1 MAIQENNQLT
11 FDVAVVGAGPGGSTV
26 ASYLAKAGK
35 KVIVFERERFPRFHI
50 GESLL
55 PHNLPLLEELGLMEQ
70 MEKRFIRKYAANFS
84 DRGGT
89 RTVRYPFAE
98 AISKKYPYAY
108 EVERSEFDL
117 MLAENAS
124 TLGAEVRFGWSVN
137 KVIFENDQAVGV
149 EATEIDSGQKI
160 TVRCPVVVDASG
172 QSILMG
178 KRLGLKRKSMLKT
191 RAAFFTHFE
200 NAQREPGDRE
210 GDIQIVAYRYGWF
223 WMIPF
228 KGNTTSVGVVINEAF
243 LAGRKKEDDL
253 ETSLWR
259 AINETP
265 YVKDRLKNATQ
276 KWPAKS
282 IGNYSYGM
290 KRYAGNGFVMVGD
303 AGAFLDPVFSS
314 GVFLAMKSAQLASES
329 ILACFSKNDF
339 SASRFRAYEHCLRN
353 SQKLFFRFIN
363 GWYDP
368 AFLDLFFIPK
378 NILGVR
384 SAIVTVLA
392 ADVFNPR
399 YLWSLKLRVW
409 LMFAMA
415 MLNRWRCKYFRRGS
429 RSLIQQQP
437 I

>member
-1 MAIQENNQLT
+1 MTSQESEQLNY
-11 FDVAVVGAGPGGSTV
+11 DVAVVGAGPGGSAM

-35 KVIVFERERFPRFHI
+35 KVIMFEREKFPRFHI

-55 PHNLPLLEELGLMEQ
+55 PHNIPLLEELGLGEE

-84 DRGGT
+84 DRSGM

-98 AISKKYPYAY
+98 AISKNYPYAY

-117 MLAENAS
+117 MLADNAEK
-124 TLGAEVRFGWSVN
+124 LGVDLKSEWSVN
-137 KVIFENDQAVGV
+137 KVLFENDQAVGV
-149 EATEIDSGQKI
+149 EATSNDKKQKL
-160 TVRCPVVVDASG
+160 TVNCSVVVDASG

-178 KRLGLKRKSMLKT
+178 KRLGLKRKSKLKT
-191 RAAFFTHFE
+191 RAAFFSHFE
-200 NAQREPGDRE
+200 NAERSPGDHE

-228 KGNTTSVGVVINEAF
+228 KGNVTSVGVVVNEAF
-243 LAGRKKEDDL
+243 LAERKKDDDMDA
-253 ETSLWR
+253 SLWR
-259 AINETP
+259 AINETA
-265 YVKDRLKNATQ
+265 YVKNRLKDATQ

-290 KRYAGNGFVMVGD
+290 SRYAGNGFVMVGD

-314 GVFLAMKSAQLASES
+314 GVFLAMKSAQMASES
-329 ILACFSKNDF
+329 VLKCFEKNNF
-339 SASRFRAYEHCLRN
+339 SASQFKTYEKCLRN

-392 ADVFNPR
+392 ADVFNPK

-415 MLNRWRCKYFRRGS
+415 TLNRWRCKFFRRGS

>member
-1 MAIQENNQLT
+1 VTTSNSETLS

-35 KVIVFERERFPRFHI
+35 KVIVFEREAFPRFHI

-55 PHNLPLLEELGLMEQ
+55 PHNVPLLEELGLLPE

-84 DRGGT
+84 DRTGA
-89 RTVRYPFAE
+89 RTVRYPFAK
-98 AISKKYPYAY
+98 AISKKYPYSY
-108 EVERSEFDL
+108 EVERSEFDQ
-117 MLAENAS
+117 MLAENS
-124 TLGAEVRFGWSVN
+124 EKLGVELYSEWSVN
-137 KVIFENDQAVGV
+137 KVLFKNDQAVGV
-149 EATEIDSGQKI
+149 EATSNETGQKV
-160 TVRCPVVVDASG
+160 TVHSSIVVDASG

-178 KRLGLKRKSMLKT
+178 KHLGLKRKSALKT
-191 RAAFFTHFE
+191 RAAFFSHFE

-210 GDIQIVAYRYGWF
+210 GDIQIIAYRYGWF

-228 KGNTTSVGVVINEAF
+228 KGNTTSVGAVVNEAF
-243 LAGRKKEDDL
+243 LAERKKGV
-253 ETSLWR
+253 WR

-265 YVKDRLKNATQ
+265 IVKSRLKDATQ

-290 KRYAGNGFVMVGD
+290 SRYAGNGFVMVGD

-314 GVFLAMKSAQLASES
+314 GVFLAMKSAQMASRT
-329 ILACFSKNDF
+329 ILKCFEKNDF
-339 SASRFRAYEHCLRN
+339 SARQFKSYENCLRG

-368 AFLDLFFIPK
+368 AFLDLFFLSK
-378 NILGVR
+378 NILGVK

-392 ADVFNPR
+392 ADVFNRR
-399 YLWSLKLRVW
+399 YLWTLKFGIW
-409 LMFAMA
+409 LMFALA
-415 MLNRWRCKYFRRGS
+415 TIHRLRCKFLRKGS

-437 I
+437 V

>member
-1 MAIQENNQLT
+1 MTNQKSKELKY
-11 FDVAVVGAGPGGSTV
+11 DVAVVGAGPGGSAM
-26 ASYLAKAGK
+26 ASYLVKAGK
-35 KVIVFERERFPRFHI
+35 KVIMFEREKFPRFHI

-55 PHNLPLLEELGLMEQ
+55 PHNIPLLEELGLMEE

-84 DRGGT
+84 DRSGM

-98 AISKKYPYAY
+98 AIAKKYPYAY

-117 MLAENAS
+117 MLADNAVK
-124 TLGAEVRFGWSVN
+124 LGVDLKSEWSVN
-137 KVIFENDQAVGV
+137 KVLFENDQAVGV
-149 EATEIDSGQKI
+149 EATSNDKKQKI
-160 TVRCPVVVDASG
+160 TVKCSVVVDASG

-178 KRLGLKRKSMLKT
+178 KRLGLKRKSLLKT

-200 NAQREPGDRE
+200 NAERSLGDHE
-210 GDIQIVAYRYGWF
+210 GDIQIVAYRCGWF

-228 KGNTTSVGVVINEAF
+228 KGNTTSVGVVVNEAF
-243 LAGRKKEDDL
+243 LAERDKDDDMDA
-253 ETSLWR
+253 SLWR
-259 AINETP
+259 AINETA
-265 YVKDRLKNATQ
+265 YVKNRLQGATQ

-290 KRYAGNGFVMVGD
+290 SRYAGNGFVMVGD
-303 AGAFLDPVFSS
+303 SGAFLDPVFSS
-314 GVFLAMKSAQLASES
+314 GVFLAMKSAQMASDS
-329 ILACFSKNDF
+329 ILKCFEKNDF
-339 SASRFRAYEHCLRN
+339 SARQFKSYEKCLRS

-368 AFLDLFFIPK
+368 AFLDLFFMPK

-399 YLWSLKLRVW
+399 YLWSLKLRVS

-415 MLNRWRCKYFRRGS
+415 TINRWRCKFFRRGS

>member
-1 MAIQENNQLT
+1 VADLNNETLN

-35 KVIVFERERFPRFHI
+35 KVIVFEREAFPRFHI

-55 PHNLPLLEELGLMEQ
+55 PHNVPLLEELGLLPE

-84 DRGGT
+84 DRTGL
-89 RTVRYPFAE
+89 RTVRYPFAK
-98 AISKKYPYAY
+98 AISKKYPYSY
-108 EVERSEFDL
+108 EVERSEFDQ
-117 MLAENAS
+117 MLAENS
-124 TLGAEVRFGWSVN
+124 EKLGVDLRAEWSVN
-137 KVIFENDQAVGV
+137 KVLFENDQAVGL
-149 EATEIDSGQKI
+149 EASSNKTGQRV
-160 TVRCPVVVDASG
+160 TVRSSIVVDASG

-178 KRLGLKRKSMLKT
+178 KRLGLKQKSQLKT
-191 RAAFFTHFE
+191 RAAFFSHFE
-200 NAQREPGDRE
+200 NAQRESGDRE
-210 GDIQIVAYRYGWF
+210 GDIQIIAYRYGWF

-228 KGNTTSVGVVINEAF
+228 KGNTTSVGAVVNEAF
-243 LAGRKKEDDL
+243 LAERKKGDDMDA
-253 ETSLWR
+253 SLWR

-265 YVKDRLKNATQ
+265 TVKNRLKNATQ

-290 KRYAGNGFVMVGD
+290 SRYAGNGFVMVGD

-314 GVFLAMKSAQLASES
+314 GVFLAMKSAQMASRA
-329 ILACFSKNDF
+329 ILKCFEKNDF
-339 SASRFRAYEHCLRN
+339 SARQFKTYENCLRG
-353 SQKLFFRFIN
+353 SQKLFFSFIN

-368 AFLDLFFIPK
+368 AFLDLFFLSK
-378 NILGVR
+378 NILGVK

-399 YLWSLKLRVW
+399 YLWTLKFGIW
-409 LMFAMA
+409 LMFVLATIHR
-415 MLNRWRCKYFRRGS
+415 LRCKFFRKGS

-437 I
+437 V